1 VTRNQRAE
9 VFYTIGHST
18 RTLDELVAMLS
29 AFGVSILADIRTIP
43 KSRRNPQFNAET
55 MRAALHRR
63 GIGYVAVPELGG
75 LRRARPD
82 SPNMAWR
89 NASFRG
95 YADHM
100 STETFESGIAQLR
113 ALNRQGTVALM
124 CAEAV
129 PWRCH
134 RSLVADALVA
144 RGIRVKHIMTCAR
157 ANPHR
162 MTPFAEV
169 HGARVTYPGD
179 AAAAAPIATAAPFHL
194 EATVRVLQRRPANRV
209 DVCAQLRYLRVMA
222 HSDDLALIA
231 VENRGTIDAP
241 DLRMSICVGDTS
253 EASRAVFARTLR
265 TTLGLDLDSHGLEQ
279 LAGMQPRV
287 LPTAIALRGLR
298 PPRHPDLFE
307 TFASVVPF
315 QQLSLDAGVA
325 VLAKLVERF
334 GRSLEHMGV
343 RHHAFPT
350 AEVVAAARLDRLRA
364 CGLSARKA
372 EALRALARLIARG
385 ELTESA
391 IAALGTSHALERLTA
406 LPGIGPWSAGLVLLR
421 GFGRLD
427 VFPPGDVGAQRGLRA
442 LLRLRP
448 GVSIERIAARYGDL
462 RGYLYFC
469 ALGSGLLAQALIH
482 TAPSPEPAGASGEPP
497 RARAAVQSRR

>member
-1 VTRNQRAE
+1 MTAKHRAG

-18 RTLDELVAMLS
+18 RTQGELIEMLR

-55 MRAALHRR
+55 LRAALRRR
-63 GIGYVAVPELGG
+63 GIRHVSVPELGG

-100 STETFESGIAQLR
+100 STETFASGIAQLA
-113 ALNRQGTVALM
+113 ALSRHGTVALM

-144 RGIRVKHIMTCAR
+144 RGARVEHIMTRAR

-169 HGARVTYPGD
+169 HGTHVTYPGD
-179 AAAAAPIATAAPFHL
+179 AAAPLATAAPFHL

-209 DVCAQLRYLRVMA
+209 DVWEESRYLRVLA
-222 HSDDLALIA
+222 HAGDLALIA

-241 DLRMSICVGDTS
+241 DLRMSICAGDS
-253 EASRAVFARTLR
+253 SQAARAVFARTLR
-265 TTLGLDLDSHGLEQ
+265 TTLGLDLDPHGLEK
-279 LAGMQPRV
+279 LGAMEPRA
-287 LPTAIALRGLR
+287 LPAAAALRGLR

-307 TFASVVPF
+307 AFASVVPF
-315 QQLSLDAGVA
+315 QQLSLDAGIA
-325 VLAKLVERF
+325 VLGKLVERF
-334 GRSLEHMGV
+334 GRSLEHRGV

-427 VFPPGDVGAQRGLRA
+427 VFPSGDVGARRGLRA
-442 LLRLRP
+442 LLGLRS
-448 GVSIERIAARYGDL
+448 GVSVERIAARYGDL
-462 RGYLYFC
+462 QGYLYFS
-469 ALGSGLLAQALIH
+469 ALGSDLLARGLIH
-482 TAPSPEPAGASGEPP
+482 DAPPSSQRDGRDRSLV
-497 RARAAVQSRR
+497 RARASRTT

>member
-1 VTRNQRAE
+1 VTRTLHA
-9 VFYTIGHST
+9 FFTIGHST
-18 RTLDELVAMLS
+18 RTLDELIAMLC
-29 AFGVSILADIRTIP
+29 AFDVSVLADIRTIP
-43 KSRRNPQFNAET
+43 RSRRNPQFNPET
-55 MRAALHRR
+55 LSAALRLR
-63 GIGYVAVPELGG
+63 DIRYVAVPELGG

-100 STETFESGIAQLR
+100 ATETFESGLAQLATLSR
-113 ALNRQGTVALM
+113 DGTVAMM

-144 RGIRVKHIMTCAR
+144 RGARVEHIMTRTR

-162 MTPFAEV
+162 MTPFAELRGSQV
-169 HGARVTYPGD
+169 VYPSD
-179 AAAAAPIATAAPFHL
+179 DVAAAPLATSAPFNL

-209 DVCAQLRYLRVMA
+209 DVWAQSRYLRVLSHA
-222 HSDDLALIA
+222 DGLALIA
-231 VENRGTIDAP
+231 VENRGTIEAP
-241 DLRMSICVGDTS
+241 DLRMSICEGDTS
-253 EASRAVFARTLR
+253 NVARAAFGRTLR
-265 TTLGLDLDSHGLEQ
+265 TVLGLDVDPHGLEQ
-279 LAGMQPRV
+279 LAGVQPRIAA
-287 LPTAIALRGLR
+287 TARALRGLR
-298 PPRHPDLFE
+298 PPRFADLFE
-307 TFASVVPF
+307 TFASVLPF

-325 VLAKLVERF
+325 VLGRLVERF
-334 GRSLEHMGV
+334 GRSLVHEGV

-350 AEVVAAARLDRLRA
+350 AQAVAAARLDRLRA

-372 EALRALARLIARG
+372 DALRALARLIARG

-391 IAALGTSHALERLTA
+391 ITVLSTRDALARLTD
-406 LPGIGPWSAGLVLLR
+406 LPGIGPWSAALVLLR

-427 VFPPGDVGAQRGLRA
+427 IFPSGDVGAQRGLRA

-448 GVSIERIAARYGDL
+448 QASVERIAARCGDL
-462 RGYLYFC
+462 QGYLYFC
-469 ALGSGLLAQALIH
+469 ALGSALLARGLIQN
-482 TAPSPEPAGASGEPP
+482 TEP
-497 RARAAVQSRR
+497 